1 MRITTRLILTALLLL
16 PPAAFTQAR
25 TAQGR
30 ARGREVKLFLIAVDD
45 GGRAGRKVGCNDSL
59 VAVSR
64 VVPRAGA
71 PLRAALEELL
81 RLPAQAGPDGK
92 LHNAL
97 HQPKLRVR
105 SVVVRRG
112 EAVVHLRGLLVT
124 GGTCDAPRVQ
134 AQLEETA
141 RQFPSVRRVK
151 VYVNG
156 TPLAAYLSERG

>member
-1 MRITTRLILTALLLL
+1 MTRKAKRLFLTALFLLTL
-16 PPAAFTQAR
+16 AAGAQALATQS
-25 TAQGR
+25 
-30 ARGREVKLFLIAVDD
+30 RGREVKVFLIAIDD
-45 GGRAGRKVGCNDSL
+45 GGKAGRNVGCNDSV
-59 VAVSR
+59 VAVRR

-81 RLPAQAGPDGK
+81 RLPARSGPGGQM
-92 LHNAL
+92 HNTL
-97 HQPKLRVR
+97 HQPRLKLGRVF
-105 SVVVRRG
+105 VRRG
-112 EAVVHLRGLLVT
+112 EAVIHLDGQMVT

-156 TPLAAYLSERG
+156 TPLADYLSERG